1 MQFKCEILDLKR
13 RFSVS
18 LLRATDIIQNSL
30 VISLHSTLTHDMMT
44 SKEVMD
50 KKISTWSDR
59 EIVCYVRHRI
69 INATSF
75 ITSWNNEW

>member
-1 MQFKCEILDLKR
+1 MQFKCEVWGLKR

-44 SKEVMD
+44 SKEVMV
-50 KKISTWSDR
+50 KNYAH
-59 EIVCYVRHRI
+59 EAIVKLYFTFV
-69 INATSF
+69 TES
-75 ITSWNNEW
+75 